1 MNDSS
6 FDLTRAIILN
16 ENIPSTKKLI
26 LAAIAT
32 FANKDLEAFPSYA
45 KISKVTGYCL
55 KTVSEVATWV
65 KDTGF
70 PVTIT
75 KRKNEVGS
83 GWRHNVYL
91 FPSADVIEQWDGG
104 DRVYIEE
111 DSISLSDMFQRFW
124 SAYPRKVGKVKA
136 QKEFSKIANEIDIEK
151 VIADVEARKDR
162 DPQWRDKQYIV
173 YPERYLKYQLWEDEW
188 DTTSGLSSEVVEFI
202 LSSGD
207 IESIKNAGLLD
218 EYNRRRGGRR

>member
-1 MNDSS
+1 MNNSA
-6 FDLTRAIILN
+6 FELTRAILLN
-16 ENIPSTKKLI
+16 EHIPPTKKLI

-32 FANKDLEAFPSYA
+32 FANKDLEAFPSYS

-55 KTVSEVATWV
+55 KTVSEVATWI

-75 KRKNEVGS
+75 KRKNEDGS
-83 GWRHNVYL
+83 GWRHNAYL
-91 FPSADVIEQWDGG
+91 LPTADVIEQWSGG

-124 SAYPRKVGKVKA
+124 SAYPRKVGKVKS
-136 QKEFSKIANEIDIEK
+136 QKEFSKIANDIDLEK
-151 VIADVEARKDR
+151 VIADIEARKAR

-188 DTTSGLSSEVVEFI
+188 DTGNTSTGVDLGAIMKQYS
-202 LSSGD
+202 
-207 IESIKNAGLLD
+207 
-218 EYNRRRGGRR
+218 